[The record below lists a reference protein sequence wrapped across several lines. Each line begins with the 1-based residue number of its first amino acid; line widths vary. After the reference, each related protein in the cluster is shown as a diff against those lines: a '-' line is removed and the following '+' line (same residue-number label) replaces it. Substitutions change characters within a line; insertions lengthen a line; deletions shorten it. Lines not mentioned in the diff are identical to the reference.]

1 MRGLE
6 LERMTPEKMHAIGM
20 ECIRRSEAMAQAGM
34 TKDAVRKNPLP
45 AVQRLNR
52 AKHELQLVVDQ
63 MIDKAAELEKYGSAL
78 EKIVQD
84 IVGTE
89 Q

>member
-6 LERMTPEKMHAIGM
+6 LERMTSEKMHAIGM
-20 ECIRRSEAMAQAGM
+20 EFIRRSEAMTQAGM
-34 TKDAVRKNPLP
+34 TKDAVRKNLLP
-45 AVQRLNR
+45 AIQRLNR
-52 AKHELQLVVDQ
+52 AKHELQMVVDQ
-63 MIDKAAELEKYGSAL
+63 MIDKAAELEKYSSAL
-78 EKIVQD
+78 EKIIQD

>member
-1 MRGLE
+1 MKGLE
-6 LERMTPEKMHAIGM
+6 LERMTPEKMHAIGL

-34 TKDAVRKNPLP
+34 TKDAIRKNLLP
-45 AVQRLNR
+45 TVQRMNR
-52 AKHELQLVVDQ
+52 ARHELQLVVDQ
-63 MIDKAAELEKYGSAL
+63 MIDKTAELEKYGSAL
-78 EKIVQD
+78 ERIVQD